1 MSSAKSQAKLDPL
14 GTGRAGSPSSAQLAL
29 DNLIRRELRIGD
41 PNDPSQVAKGLMD
54 RYQSD
59 NRARAIRQEAEGLPF
74 LLSAPTAMV
83 APPAERTAT
92 SIDLEQAE
100 NDVRKDLDELT
111 GNNLLKDV
119 TPELEGWAD
128 AIRSAIGEGTAA
140 ARLGLDPRN
149 RDRAFGVRRVLGD
162 YARLARLVGALTPSV
177 NHSYRSLAQSLDEV
191 SAVILVMVGE
201 SMANAGFAGGRY
213 LLQAPYGE
221 LQTRRDAVMHAL
233 RNLQG
238 ALNYT
243 QGQNEWPRGIDA
255 YRKLFD
261 ALEAQGQGDLRAL
274 MTEQELGRIMDG
286 LVRRAAQGNPDGLR
300 ALGSTAQV
308 DLQRVYRL
316 INFGYRLVD
325 PESPPLT
332 SFLES
337 LRLFADGFGASGG
350 FRLLRVSRPP
360 IVFYG
365 LYAADEEEPADR
377 RLTQLTIWRGRL
389 ASQLDCLLRCDCS
402 PAAVQCQV
410 LLDKVLYDI
419 DRAID
424 LYALGQHDL
433 GLPEIRAAAYS
444 YIIDDALREEQEP
457 GSFTYAAALRTTLRA
472 LSGWLRPKHDQFDP
486 ATGAFVA
493 SFAAQR
499 ADWGLD
505 PDAFEL
511 LRTRNETITGST
523 FHFTDLMH
531 QELCLQREAEL
542 RWELLVRQMAPNCI
556 PPGELVGAD
565 GGLVV
570 MIENAMEA
578 LALGAHDVQ
587 TDCGMAGPDIPAD
600 LETSLDALAFDRGR
614 DGSTNGTP

>member
-1 MSSAKSQAKLDPL
+1 MSSAKTQQKSAPFGGDH
-14 GTGRAGSPSSAQLAL
+14 GATPSSAQLAL

-54 RYQSD
+54 RYQGD
-59 NRARAIRQEAEGLPF
+59 NRARAIRREAEGLPF
-74 LLSAPTAMV
+74 LLSAPPSA
-83 APPAERTAT
+83 APSSGERTAT
-92 SIDLEQAE
+92 SIDLEQAQG
-100 NDVRKDLDELT
+100 DVDKDLDELT
-111 GNNLLKDV
+111 SSNLLKDV
-119 TPELEGWAD
+119 APELAGWSD
-128 AIRSAIGEGTAA
+128 AIRSAIAEGTAA

-162 YARLARLVGALTPSV
+162 YARLARLVGALTPAV

-191 SAVILVMVGE
+191 AAVLLVMVGE

-213 LLQAPYGE
+213 LLQAPYAE
-221 LQTRRDAVMHAL
+221 LQTRRDAAMHAL
-233 RNLQG
+233 RNLHG
-238 ALNYT
+238 ALSYS

-255 YRKLFD
+255 YRRLFD

-274 MTEQELGRIMDG
+274 MSEQELGRVMDG
-286 LVRRAAQGNPDGLR
+286 MVRRAAHGNPDGLR

-332 SFLES
+332 SFLEA

-350 FRLLRVSRPP
+350 FRLLRVARPP

-389 ASQLDCLLRCDCS
+389 ASQLDCLMRCDCS
-402 PAAVQCQV
+402 PTAVQCQV
-410 LLDKVLYDI
+410 LLDKALYDV

-444 YIIDDALREEQEP
+444 YIVDDVLREELLP
-457 GSFTYAAALRTTLRA
+457 DSCSYSDTLRTTLHA
-472 LSGWLRPKHDQFDP
+472 LSGWLRPKDDGVVAHPQ
-486 ATGAFVA
+486 GAIV
-493 SFAAQR
+493 SYAAQR
-499 ADWGLD
+499 ADWHTTPAGFETLRHAND
-505 PDAFEL
+505 PVP
-511 LRTRNETITGST
+511 GST
-523 FHFTDLMH
+523 FRFTDLMH
-531 QELCLQREAEL
+531 QELCLQRDAEL
-542 RWELLVRQMAPNCI
+542 RWEHLVRQMAPNCI
-556 PPGELVGAD
+556 PPGELVGPQ

-570 MIENAMEA
+570 MIENAMAA
-578 LALGAHDVQ
+578 LAQGAHEVQ
-587 TDCGMAGPDIPAD
+587 DDCGLDGPSIPAD
-600 LETSLDALAFDRGR
+600 LETSMHAMAFDRGT
-614 DGSTNGTP
+614 DGAA